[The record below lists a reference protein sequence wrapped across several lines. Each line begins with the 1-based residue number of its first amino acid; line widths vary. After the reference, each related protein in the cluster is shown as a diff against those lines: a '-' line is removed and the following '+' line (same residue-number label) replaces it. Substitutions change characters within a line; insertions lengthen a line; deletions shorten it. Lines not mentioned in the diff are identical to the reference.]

1 MAFQVSPGV
10 QVREID
16 LTTII
21 PAVSTT
27 IAGFAGRFQ
36 WGPVGQRITVNK
48 HQRSS
53 EVFQGPNDD
62 NFNLTGLPQQTF
74 LATVVI
80 FKLCV
85 LSMRTTSKSQSGTS
99 QGFLSKITEDYE
111 SKSSRI

>member
-36 WGPVGQRITVNK
+36 WGPVGVRTTV
-48 HQRSS
+48 SS
-53 EVFQGPNDD
+53 INDLNEVFQGPDDD
-62 NFNLTGLPQQTF
+62 NFNF
-74 LATVVI
+74 WFI
-80 FKLCV
+80 
-85 LSMRTTSKSQSGTS
+85 
-99 QGFLSKITEDYE
+99 KINFWH
-111 SKSSRI
+111 

>member
-36 WGPVGQRITVNK
+36 WGPVDQRITV
-48 HQRSS
+48 SS
-53 EVFQGPNDD
+53 INDLNEVFQGP
-62 NFNLTGLPQQTF
+62 
-74 LATVVI
+74 
-80 FKLCV
+80 
-85 LSMRTTSKSQSGTS
+85 R
-99 QGFLSKITEDYE
+99 
-111 SKSSRI
+111 

>member
-36 WGPVGQRITVNK
+36 WGTVGERVTV
-48 HQRSS
+48 SS
-53 EVFQGPNDD
+53 INDLTEAFQYYLIKLLEILTL
-62 NFNLTGLPQQTF
+62 NLHKIPL
-74 LATVVI
+74 
-80 FKLCV
+80 
-85 LSMRTTSKSQSGTS
+85 MHR
-99 QGFLSKITEDYE
+99 FLSQ
-111 SKSSRI
+111 